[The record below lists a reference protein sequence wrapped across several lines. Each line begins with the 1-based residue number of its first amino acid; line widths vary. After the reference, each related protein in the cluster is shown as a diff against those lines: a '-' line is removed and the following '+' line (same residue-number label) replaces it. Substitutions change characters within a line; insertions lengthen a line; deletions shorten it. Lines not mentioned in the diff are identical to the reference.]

1 MSERETEGDS
11 TQSGPPGASRG
22 PQAADEVGWRS
33 AFGSLQSVQFRR
45 IFLSNLAFF
54 LAMQGQG
61 LVRAVIVYELTDSEL
76 ALGMVSASVAV
87 TMLLGAPIGGVLADR
102 FERRG
107 LILFAQ
113 AAAIV
118 SETTFFGLLVTGE
131 LEFWHMVALA
141 AVMGAS
147 FPLVMP
153 ARQAIVV
160 NIVGKRGLG
169 SAMALNMAGVNVMR
183 VVAPAVAG
191 LLIASVGVEVV
202 YAINLGFYVIA
213 LAAMLGVAKVRPPER
228 AREVTIVASLVEG
241 VRYVARHE
249 VVGVMLLYGLIPMF
263 LAMPFQTLLVVFA
276 TDVWDVGSSGLGL
289 LNASA
294 GIGGIFGSFY
304 VAWRGGNDRRLRLMM
319 FSMVAFGVLLAFFS
333 LSPFFVPAVVLIF
346 SANIFASI
354 FQTLNNTA
362 IQLLISDDVRGRIS
376 SFLMMSFSLPL
387 LGTLPISALAERLGA
402 PMAVSVASVLAVA
415 VALLFY
421 LISPALRDLD
431 ARVRSA
437 SAEV

>member
-1 MSERETEGDS
+1 MSEPTPERES
-11 TQSGPPGASRG
+11 LRPGPAAAVRPVRG
-22 PQAADEVGWRS
+22 SDRVGWRS
-33 AFGSLQSVQFRR
+33 AFSSLKSVQFRR
-45 IFLSNLAFF
+45 VFLSNLAFF
-54 LAMQGQG
+54 LAMQGQS

-76 ALGMVSASVAV
+76 ALGMVSASVAL

-102 FERRG
+102 FERRR
-107 LILFAQ
+107 LIVIAQ

-118 SETTFFGLLVTGE
+118 SETTFFWLLVTGQ
-131 LEFWHMVALA
+131 LVFWHMVALA

-191 LLIASVGVEVV
+191 LLIAKVGVEVV
-202 YAINLGFYVIA
+202 YAINLGFYVLA
-213 LAAMLGVAKVRPPER
+213 LAAMLGVAKVRPSAR
-228 AREVTIVASLVEG
+228 AREVSIVASLVEG

-276 TDVWDVGSSGLGL
+276 SDVWDVGSSGLGL
-289 LNASA
+289 LNAAA

-333 LSPFFVPAVVLIF
+333 FSPFFVPAVVLIF

-402 PMAVSVASVLAVA
+402 PMAVGIASVLAVGVA
-415 VALLFY
+415 VLFY
-421 LISPALRDLD
+421 LLSPSLRELD

-437 SAEV
+437 SAEA

>member
-1 MSERETEGDS
+1 M
-11 TQSGPPGASRG
+11 
-22 PQAADEVGWRS
+22 GWRS
-33 AFGSLQSVQFRR
+33 AFASLRSVQFRR
-45 IFLSNLAFF
+45 VFLSNLAFF
-54 LAMQGQG
+54 LAMQSQG

-76 ALGMVSASVAV
+76 ALGMVSASVAL

-102 FERRG
+102 FERRR
-107 LILFAQ
+107 LILVAQ
-113 AAAIV
+113 AAAIL
-118 SETTFFGLLVTGE
+118 SEATFFGLLVTDR
-131 LEFWHMVALA
+131 LEFWHMMALA
-141 AVMGAS
+141 GVMGATL
-147 FPLVMP
+147 PLVMP

-183 VVAPAVAG
+183 VLGPAVAG
-191 LLIASVGVEVV
+191 FLIASVGVATV
-202 YAINLGFYVIA
+202 YAMNLGLYVLA
-213 LAAMLGVAKVRPPER
+213 LVAMLGVAKVRPAAR
-228 AREVTIVASLVEG
+228 AREMPIVASLIEG
-241 VRYVARHE
+241 VQYVRRHE

-276 TDVWDVGSSGLGL
+276 SDVWEVGSAGLGI
-289 LNASA
+289 LNAAA
-294 GIGGIFGSFY
+294 GVGGIVGSVY
-304 VAWRGGNDRRLRLMM
+304 VAWRGGTDRRLKLMM
-319 FSMVAFGVLLAFFS
+319 MSVLAFGVLLAFFS
-333 LSPFFVPAVVLIF
+333 LSPFFGPAVVLIF

-362 IQLLISDDVRGRIS
+362 IQLLIRDDVRGRIS

-387 LGTLPISALAERLGA
+387 LGTLPLSAVAERLGA
-402 PMAVSVASVLAVA
+402 PVAVSIASVLAVV

-421 LISPALRDLD
+421 LLSPALRDLD